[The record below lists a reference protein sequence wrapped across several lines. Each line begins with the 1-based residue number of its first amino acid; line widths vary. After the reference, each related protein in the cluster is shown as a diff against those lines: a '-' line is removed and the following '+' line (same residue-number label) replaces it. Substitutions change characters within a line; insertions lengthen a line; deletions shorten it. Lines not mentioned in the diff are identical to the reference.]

1 MRYKVDAGDLRVGM
15 YVAELDRPWLGTP
28 FLFQGFLIES
38 REDLEQLKAIC
49 VYVLVDELKSQVTVA
64 GVGKPVDDN
73 ATEASGKPPVPGKPA
88 HSPALADNAN
98 RLTTTHATAQQSV
111 GQLLSNATE
120 GGSID
125 ISESQ
130 TIVERLVRQS
140 ANLNVIMQLANI
152 RQKHDW
158 NTTHAL
164 NTAIFAIAFARH
176 LGHSEDRLRLI
187 GLGAIL
193 HDIGKTRVPA
203 EILNK
208 PGKLMDAELAILKR
222 HPADGY
228 EMLKNSSNVPDE
240 VLEIIRCHHER
251 INGSGYPHGLRGD
264 ELPVSVCITAVADAY
279 ETLTA
284 DKPYQAAIMP
294 VDALQRLRAS
304 GAEEFGQELIQEFV
318 RFIGLYPIGSLVK
331 LNSGEI
337 AVVISSDPKKRLR
350 PMIMMIR
357 DGQGMNVH
365 PRRLINLAA
374 LPEEKLSINTIIDPK
389 QHGLDISMLLA
400 EALNH

>member
-73 ATEASGKPPVPGKPA
+73 AAEASGKPPVPGKPA

-111 GQLLSNATE
+111 GQLLSNAKK
-120 GGSID
+120 GSSID
-125 ISESQ
+125 ISESK

-208 PGKLMDAELAILKR
+208 PGKLTDAELAILKR

-389 QHGLDISMLLA
+389 QHGIDISMLLA